1 MWSWG
6 RVPSSFFMHVRSA
19 CPVARVFSPH
29 VLQLGNFCRAK
40 ICTQLFIFIL
50 CHICVYKKPKTRTQK
65 PGNGSIQLKNIN
77 SNWKVS
83 VLIMRAAG
91 LGT

>member
-6 RVPSSFFMHVRSA
+6 RVPSLFFMHVHSA
-19 CPVARVFSPH
+19 CPIARVFSPH
-29 VLQLGNFCRAK
+29 VLQLGNSSRAK

-50 CHICVYKKPKTRTQK
+50 CHICVLKKQNQNNPPQKKNRIKK

-77 SNWKVS
+77 CN
-83 VLIMRAAG
+83 
-91 LGT
+91 